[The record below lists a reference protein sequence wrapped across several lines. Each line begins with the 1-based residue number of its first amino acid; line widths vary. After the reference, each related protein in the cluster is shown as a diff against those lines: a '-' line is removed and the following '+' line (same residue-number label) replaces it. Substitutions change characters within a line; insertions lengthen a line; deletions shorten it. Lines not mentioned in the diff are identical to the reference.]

1 MDKTYKF
8 DDEFKRWAR
17 ALQFAYRE
25 DVLKDFNEE
34 KAPQV
39 LLSDENAKQG
49 LIFYEGFRDLILSKK
64 KVGHVSNKMTNNMLR
79 SEHIPYNMFTPL
91 EAMPEL
97 AKDVF
102 STMIGVPIK
111 EIEIPILIEFAG
123 DGKKNEYLNDGT
135 SFDAFVRYKTYD
147 GKRGAIG
154 IEVKYTEN
162 EYPLGDK
169 EGKDIEGTLDDV
181 NVRKTNE
188 LYRRMTA
195 ESGYFVD
202 NLDIRMF
209 LKAHHLR
216 QIWRNHILGYSMKNK
231 GEYDLIHHVHLY
243 PKNNAHFQEH
253 ALPDYRKILTEV
265 GLESFKAVTYED
277 YIALLGKYS
286 DDEKVRDW
294 VKYLRARYLG
304 IK

>member
-1 MDKTYKF
+1 MEKTYKF

-49 LIFYEGFRDLILSKK
+49 LIFYEGFRDLILE

-91 EAMPEL
+91 EKFPEL

-102 STMIGVPIK
+102 SAMIGAPIK
-111 EIEIPILIEFAG
+111 EIEMPILIEFAG
-123 DGKKNEYLNDGT
+123 NGKKSEYLNDGT

-162 EYPLGDK
+162 EYPIGKKEYDDIDK
-169 EGKDIEGTLDDV
+169 DNEHY
-181 NVRKTNE
+181 RK
-188 LYRRMTA
+188 MTR

-202 NLDIRMF
+202 NLDIRIF

-243 PKNNAHFQEH
+243 PKNNAHFQKH

-277 YIALLGKYS
+277 YIALLEKYS
-286 DDEKVRDW
+286 NDEKVRDW